1 MPLITTEAYIAE
13 RMLIAEVAAEWRRL
27 TPWERRERIAFNA
40 GKALRNEGQK
50 SRCHRASEASAVS
63 AALGLVSNATTR
75 SSSEGLQEKRPLR
88 EKFKIDRD
96 ASRCKR
102 MRVSVS
108 NAARL
113 LHRQAHME
121 RAAQRW
127 NLKFLTLTYRDAKG
141 WRPGHLESFRAN
153 LRDWCR
159 RNRVRCRVVWVA
171 ELQERGAVHYHMV
184 VWLPKGKF
192 LPAPD
197 KGQRHAWW
205 PHGSTNIQTAQNP
218 IGYLMKYASKATAAS
233 AAAYPTGCRM
243 FGTGGLDKSGREEV
257 RYWRAPVW
265 VRDALPGTAD
275 IRKTVGGYV
284 DAHTGEFLRSPWRV
298 CVGPDGQPW
307 AFRVDQQPT
316 ELAA

>member
-1 MPLITTEAYIAE
+1 MSFVLPDTYVAE
-13 RMLIAEVAAEWRRL
+13 RMRIAEVAAEWRRL
-27 TPWERRERIAFNA
+27 TLWERRERVVDNVC
-40 GKALRNEGQK
+40 KAMRNEGSK
-50 SRCHRASEASAVS
+50 SLRLRASGASAEPK
-63 AALGLVSNATTR
+63 ALGLVSNATTR
-75 SSSEGLQEKRPLR
+75 NSFGVGQEKRPLR
-88 EKFKIDRD
+88 ERFKIDRD
-96 ASRCKR
+96 AARCKR
-102 MRVSVS
+102 MRVRVS

-127 NLKFLTLTYRDAKG
+127 NLKFVTLTYRDAKG
-141 WRPGHLESFRAN
+141 WRPGHLENFRAN
-153 LRDWCR
+153 LRAWCAKH
-159 RNRVRCRVVWVA
+159 RVRCRVVWVA

-233 AAAYPTGCRM
+233 AADYPRGCRM
-243 FGTGGLDKSGREEV
+243 FGTGGLDKAGREEV
-257 RYWRAPVW
+257 RYWGAPAW
-265 VRDALPGTAD
+265 VRDAMPGTAD
-275 IRKTVGGYV
+275 IRKVVGGYV

-298 CVGPDGQPW
+298 FVGPDGQPW
-307 AFRVDQQPT
+307 AFKVDQLETMQ
-316 ELAA
+316 

>member
-1 MPLITTEAYIAE
+1 MPLITTEAYIEE
-13 RMLIAEVAAEWRRL
+13 RMRIAEVAAEWRRM
-27 TPWERRERIAFNA
+27 TPRERRERIAFNA
-40 GKALRNEGQK
+40 GKALRNQGAK
-50 SRCHRASEASAVS
+50 GRSLRASAASAEP

-75 SSSEGLQEKRPLR
+75 TSVEGLQEKRPLR
-88 EKFKIDRD
+88 ERFKIDRD

-102 MRVSVS
+102 MRLSVS

-113 LHRQAHME
+113 LHRQAHVE
-121 RAAQRW
+121 RSAQRW
-127 NLKFLTLTYRDAKG
+127 NLKFLTLTYRVADG
-141 WRPGHLESFRAN
+141 WRPGHLEAFRAN
-153 LRDWCR
+153 LRVWCA

-171 ELQERGAVHYHMV
+171 ELQAQRGAVHYHMV

-233 AAAYPTGCRM
+233 AADYPRGCRM
-243 FGTGGLDKSGREEV
+243 FGVGGLDKSGREEV

-265 VRDALPGTAD
+265 VRDAMPGTAD

-307 AFRVDQQPT
+307 AFRVDQPT